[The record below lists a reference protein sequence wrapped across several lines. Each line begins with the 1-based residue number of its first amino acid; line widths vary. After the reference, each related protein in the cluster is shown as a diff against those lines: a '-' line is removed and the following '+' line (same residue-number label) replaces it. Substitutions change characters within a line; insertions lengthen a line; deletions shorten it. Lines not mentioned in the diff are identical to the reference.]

1 MNFEHK
7 SQKFLEKNIRGK
19 KITLMGLGL
28 HGGAVQ
34 DALFF
39 IKNGAI
45 LTITDLKSRKE
56 LKSSLKKLEKYNIN
70 YTLGKHIKKDFIKA
84 DLIIKNPGVPSDSK
98 YLALAKKHN
107 IPIDTSMGIFF
118 ELANTKKLI
127 GITGTKG
134 KSTVATLAYE
144 IIKIKYPNTYLAGTV
159 GVSPLKFVNKAI
171 KEWGVLELSS
181 WQLEDLDIHKK
192 SPHIAVIINIKEDH
206 LDRHKSLKNYRQAK
220 KIIFKYQS
228 KNDDFLIINDDDMY
242 LKKISKKV
250 KSKIIFFS
258 KDSCTK
264 IKHPMHGENVAAV
277 LKIVFLLGINKSKAM
292 KVIKNFKGLDGR
304 IEYIKEINGIKFYN
318 DTTATNPYATIES
331 IKQFPSKKIA
341 LILGGKDKNLHYADL
356 VEKIKNIYFI
366 ALLPGSASEK
376 IEKEAK
382 KISTDSKLKKVTSLE
397 EAVAYCCKQNP
408 NIVLFSPAAASFN
421 MYNNEFERGD
431 HFKKLVKK
439 YAE

>member
-1 MNFEHK
+1 M
-7 SQKFLEKNIRGK
+7 R
-19 KITLMGLGL
+19 
-28 HGGAVQ
+28 
-34 DALFF
+34 
-39 IKNGAI
+39 
-45 LTITDLKSRKE
+45 
-56 LKSSLKKLEKYNIN
+56 
-70 YTLGKHIKKDFIKA
+70 
-84 DLIIKNPGVPSDSK
+84 
-98 YLALAKKHN
+98 AK
-107 IPIDTSMGIFF
+107 
-118 ELANTKKLI
+118 
-127 GITGTKG
+127 
-134 KSTVATLAYE
+134 
-144 IIKIKYPNTYLAGTV
+144 
-159 GVSPLKFVNKAI
+159 
-171 KEWGVLELSS
+171 
-181 WQLEDLDIHKK
+181 
-192 SPHIAVIINIKEDH
+192 
-206 LDRHKSLKNYRQAK
+206 LKNYRQAK
-220 KIIFKYQS
+220 EVIFKYQS
-228 KNDDFLIINDDDMY
+228 KNNDFLIINDDDRY
-242 LKKISKKV
+242 LKKISKKA

-258 KDSCTK
+258 KDSCAK

-341 LILGGKDKNLHYADL
+341 LILGGKDKNLHYTDL